1 MRHVGKRPGQIYRRN
16 DFFTYVGVCWLHFT
30 RYSHCSLIEK
40 CILQCE
46 MSSGFKPQQ
55 WPIKCEIRSHYD

>member
-1 MRHVGKRPGQIYRRN
+1 MI
-16 DFFTYVGVCWLHFT
+16 FFTYRYVGVCWLHFT

-40 CILQCE
+40 RILQCE

-55 WPIKCEIRSHYD
+55 CPIMCDIQSHYD